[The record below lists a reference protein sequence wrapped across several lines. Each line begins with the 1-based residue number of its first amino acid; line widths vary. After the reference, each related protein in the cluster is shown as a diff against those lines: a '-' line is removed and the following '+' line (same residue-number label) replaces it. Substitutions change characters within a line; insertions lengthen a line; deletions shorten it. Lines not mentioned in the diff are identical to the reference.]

1 MLSSNSNSG
10 QEVGFC
16 VLESKNLIFNLFLFK
31 TLLKKNPKNPN
42 LIFYPKHNKNNN
54 KKLDQLKKMSLNLF
68 FSAY

>member
-42 LIFYPKHNKNNN
+42 LIFLPKT
-54 KKLDQLKKMSLNLF
+54 
-68 FSAY
+68 